1 MVVKHIQRV
10 LAEKSSK
17 HQQEL
22 QRLGKQVMDEPLS
35 QNVVVLKESSQI
47 VGINTIIQ
55 DPETDDVDFIFY
67 FDRMA
72 TILIEK
78 YNVFGIRYIL

>member
-10 LAEKSSK
+10 LAEKSNK

-22 QRLGKQVMDEPLS
+22 QRLGKQVMDEPISPNALL
-35 QNVVVLKESSQI
+35 LKETPQI
-47 VGINTIIQ
+47 IGMNTIILN
-55 DPETDDVDFIFY
+55 PETTEVDFIFY

-72 TILIEK
+72 TVLVEK
-78 YNVFGIRYIL
+78 WVC

>member
-35 QNVVVLKESSQI
+35 PNVVLLKESSQI

-55 DPETDDVDFIFY
+55 DPRTDEVNFIFY

-78 YNVFGIRYIL
+78 